1 MANPHNIV
9 VGQELWFVPTR
20 YGNEKIERT
29 LTVTKVGRVW
39 AEVTGGYVGWRFDL
53 ETLQIDGK
61 DYTSPGTVY
70 LDRAVWDLKKKRSQL
85 WSAIRNHVS
94 NNNTVPSHVT
104 VENLEEFLRLIENKT

>member
-1 MANPHNIV
+1 MANPHNIK

-20 YGNEKIERT
+20 YGSKKREHA

-39 AEVTGGYVGWRFDL
+39 AEVTGGHVGWRFDL

-70 LDRAVWDLKKKRSQL
+70 LNKEVWFAENGRQSLRTRIRHI
-85 WSAIRNHVS
+85 AEGGIRNHI
-94 NNNTVPSHVT
+94 TT
-104 VENLEEFLRLIENKT
+104 EQLKAILEILESKP